1 MITKEEI
8 KKVWLTDEAIFIETQ
23 EGKVAQENFADYQR
37 LRYATKEQRENYTT
51 SPFGIHWEALDM
63 DLSFDGFF
71 KPKENLSQIGNVF
84 SQLGE
89 LNISAF
95 ARRLGISQPLM
106 AAYLNGTK
114 TPSQERKK
122 EIEQELHSFGQQL
135 LQVSL

>member
-1 MITKEEI
+1 MITQEEI
-8 KKVWLTDEAIFIETQ
+8 KKIWLTDEAIFIETQ
-23 EGKVAQENFADYQR
+23 EGKVAQENFADFHR
-37 LRYATKEQRENYTT
+37 LRYATKEQRENYELNA
-51 SPFGIHWEALDM
+51 FGIHWPDIDE
-63 DLSFDGFF
+63 DLSYEGFF
-71 KPKENLSQIGNVF
+71 TKKENPSEIGNVF
-84 SQLGE
+84 SKLGE

-122 EIEQELHSFGQQL
+122 EIERELHSFGQQL